1 MQLECLM
8 RLVQM
13 GCEVNTAT
21 SHFRHT
27 PTHSAAIGG
36 HADCL
41 AWLTQAGADINR
53 QVCYCQLLVMLW
65 NSFQSL

>member
-1 MQLECLM
+1 M
-8 RLVQM
+8 RLLHM

-21 SHFRHT
+21 SHFKHT
-27 PTHSAAIGG
+27 PTHSAALGG

-53 QVCYCQLLVMLW
+53 QVCKDEALAMCNLFIFFKKKHYT
-65 NSFQSL
+65 

>member
-1 MQLECLM
+1 M

-13 GCEVNTAT
+13 GCEVDTAT
-21 SHFRHT
+21 SHYKHT

-41 AWLTQAGADINR
+41 VWLTQAGADINR
-53 QVCYCQLLVMLW
+53 QVCFCQLLTTLF
-65 NSFQSL
+65 NSFESL